1 MAPTT
6 GTSSSFIGRISTAA
20 SSRSRLTLDTATYLT
35 GELKV
40 LPRLAL
46 LGGRAKEKERVIRY
60 HQRHAR
66 GAEMMHLPPQAP
78 ERDIGLEQIL
88 GRDPPDGQQDPG
100 LQKRNLPLEV
110 GQTLR

>member
-1 MAPTT
+1 MPSLQGNWYPARSIAPTT
-6 GTSSSFIGRISTAA
+6 GTSSSFIGRISTAS

-46 LGGRAKEKERVIRY
+46 LGRLTQEISWMIRY

-78 ERDIGLEQIL
+78 ERGIRLQQVL
-88 GRDPPDGQQDPG
+88 G
-100 LQKRNLPLEV
+100 
-110 GQTLR
+110 

>member
-1 MAPTT
+1 MPSLQGNWYPARSMAPTT

-20 SSRSRLTLDTATYLT
+20 SSRSRLTLDTATHLT

-46 LGGRAKEKERVIRY
+46 LSRRAQEIGGVIRY

-66 GAEMMHLPPQAP
+66 GAEMMHLTPQAP
-78 ERDIGLEQIL
+78 EGDIGLEQIL
-88 GRDPPDGQQDPG
+88 G
-100 LQKRNLPLEV
+100 
-110 GQTLR
+110 